1 MLVSRLFDSS
11 TAFSCTTTATEILAM
26 ANYSRRRCILPCT
39 SFAVIYRCTPHL
51 PSTLTPPSSSSS
63 LHRSHLQQ
71 QFRYHHSSS
80 SFHRTSPL
88 YLNRILFDIS
98 EIDDVIATPSA
109 SGATL
114 SSSDFDNNNH
124 KNDMNVVDD
133 ITPLAT
139 VTLPRDDYRT
149 IHVAKILGLCNGDT
163 VRAGVVRSAQHQLD
177 NDNCND
183 SNGDEV
189 VANERRSNH
198 QNLAGLITDDA
209 TISWLP
215 EGKNKKAQPTKNG
228 EPPGSLRLSIPQPP
242 KTILYNDHH
251 CGDDEERD
259 GLNGT
264 PAKNSSST
272 TATSKT
278 TRCPVSLL
286 LALPRPL
293 QLGRLLPMI
302 TQLGIHHLILTS
314 AKKVPKDYFGSHILR
329 QPSTLRNLLIE
340 GLAQCGDVQLPQ
352 ITIVK
357 HSLREFMEEELE
369 SLFPLEE
376 VARVVAHP
384 TRIRR
389 SVDGGEDD
397 IVTTTSAMR
406 MSDIQFPNDEKNG
419 PRQLL
424 IAVG

>member
-1 MLVSRLFDSS
+1 MMMLLLMIMMMLTNISR
-11 TAFSCTTTATEILAM
+11 TATALSIAN
-26 ANYSRRRCILPCT
+26 NYSIRQVSVSPST
-39 SFAVIYRCTPHL
+39 SLFASNLHLHRCTPHL
-51 PSTLTPPSSSSS
+51 PSPSSPISSPSTS
-63 LHRSHLQQ
+63 LYIIRQRQ
-71 QFRYHHSSS
+71 RVKQRRYSA
-80 SFHRTSPL
+80 FHRANPL

-98 EIDDVIATPSA
+98 EIDDR
-109 SGATL
+109 
-114 SSSDFDNNNH
+114 SSDFSDKNNH
-124 KNDMNVVDD
+124 VADNTTFHDD
-133 ITPLAT
+133 HPPLAT

-163 VRAGVVRSAQHQLD
+163 VRAGVVRCAPNNDNHGIEGEGGIAQEGKRNQQHQ
-177 NDNCND
+177 
-183 SNGDEV
+183 
-189 VANERRSNH
+189 H
-198 QNLAGLITDDA
+198 LAGLITDDA

-242 KTILYNDHH
+242 KTILS
-251 CGDDEERD
+251 RD
-259 GLNGT
+259 GCMEYNNDDD
-264 PAKNSSST
+264 AT
-272 TATSKT
+272 TTNLLTALSAT

-314 AKKVPKDYFGSHILR
+314 AKKVPRDYFGSHILR
-329 QPSTLRNLLIE
+329 QPAILRNLLIE
-340 GLAQCGDVQLPQ
+340 GLAQSGDVQLPK
-352 ITIVK
+352 ITVVK
-357 HSLREFMEEELE
+357 HSLKIFMEEELDT
-369 SLFPLEE
+369 LFPMDE

-389 SVDGGEDD
+389 SDAVSEDGVPD
-397 IVTTTSAMR
+397 SCAMR
-406 MSDIQFPNDEKNG
+406 MSDIHFPTDVKDDG